1 MWVIDLV
8 LRVGLQARKEPVMAT
23 QTQSRANGKSEGDN
37 SRKQR
42 PAWTKKGF
50 PLTVAVF
57 EFPTESGPPNFS
69 VKLTRSFKRDE
80 ESDWENTDYLGGGD
94 LLRAAKLLEAADAF
108 VQSRLEAHF
117 RTRNG
122 DGGQF

>member
-1 MWVIDLV
+1 
-8 LRVGLQARKEPVMAT
+8 MAT
-23 QTQSRANGKSEGDN
+23 RTQSRVNGTSASDN

-57 EFPTESGPPNFS
+57 EFPTENGPPNFS

-80 ESDWENTDYLGGGD
+80 ESEWENTDYLGGGD

-108 VQSRLEAHF
+108 VQSRLEAHY
-117 RTRNG
+117 RTRKDEG
-122 DGGQF
+122 STF